1 MTTANAISYW
11 ALLRQRPFAWL
22 FVAQT
27 VSLVGSGMTTVALG
41 LLAYELAGGQ
51 AAAVLGAALT
61 LRIVAYVV
69 FSPIAGV
76 IADRIHRKWLLLA
89 MDAIR
94 FAIIAVMPWVDAV
107 WQVYLLIFLLNVASA
122 FHTPVYQSVIPDIVS
137 DDSSYLRALS
147 LSRVAYD
154 MQNLASPALAAL
166 LVAGVGFR
174 PVFLFDAATFAVSF
188 LIVLFV
194 AIPPPR
200 ARKIAGTLRDLP
212 RQSLYGIKILLTTP
226 STRFLLLLNF
236 AVALGGAVAIVDTV
250 VYLKDVLHLPDT
262 ALGAVLAALGVGS
275 VVGAYFIPRW
285 VARFGSRRVM
295 LVGGILL
302 GISLL
307 PGVLRPALGLLTAL
321 WFLNGAGQAMIGTI
335 GGTFLKE
342 VSEREDRARIYAA
355 HFSLSHA
362 AWLLAYPL
370 AGGLGAQI
378 GVPWTMTTMG
388 AAVFIVVSI
397 SDWSWKAHARTAS
410 H

>member
-1 MTTANAISYW
+1 MTAASAISYW
-11 ALLRQRPFAWL
+11 ALLRQRQFAWL

-27 VSLVGSGMTTVALG
+27 VSLVGSGITTVALG

-69 FSPIAGV
+69 FAPIAGV
-76 IADRIHRKWLLLA
+76 IADRIHRKRLLLA
-89 MDAIR
+89 MDAVR
-94 FAIIAVMPWVDAV
+94 FAVIAVMPWVDAV

-122 FHTPVYQSVIPDIVS
+122 FHTPVYQSVIPDIVP
-137 DDSSYLRALS
+137 DDPSYLRALS
-147 LSRVAYD
+147 LSRLAYD

-166 LVAGVGFR
+166 LVAALGFR
-174 PVFLFDAATFAVSF
+174 PVFFFDAATFAVSF

-194 AIPPPR
+194 AIPSPR
-200 ARKIAGTLRDLP
+200 ARKTASALRDLP

-250 VYLKDVLHLPDT
+250 VYLKDVLHLPDS
-262 ALGAVLAALGVGS
+262 ALGAVLATLGAGS
-275 VVGAYFIPRW
+275 VIGAYFIPRW
-285 VARFGSRRVM
+285 VTRFGSRRVM
-295 LVGGILL
+295 LVGGLLL

-307 PGVLRPALGLLTAL
+307 PGFLRPALGLLMAL
-321 WFLNGAGQAMIGTI
+321 WFLNGAGQAMIGVI

-342 VSEREDRARIYAA
+342 ASGNDDRARIYAA

-370 AGGLGAQI
+370 AGGLGTQL

-388 AAVFIVVSI
+388 VAVFIVVWI
-397 SDWSWKAHARTAS
+397 SALSWRAPERAAIH
-410 H
+410 